1 MLRNHR
7 FFSVL
12 VLLTAAAALAASSRA
27 QGLNVGRGT
36 IWVTERTSGRS
47 TVAAID
53 ASTGDSLGITT
64 VGNAPIGITA
74 PVGKNKVY
82 SSDEGADQ
90 VSVID
95 KDTVTI
101 AAVINMGVGS
111 KPHHLMA
118 SRNGRY
124 VYVALF
130 GTNTVGVV
138 DTLADEKVADLV
150 VSFHGD
156 AKTHAVWITSNGR
169 YLYATNERP
178 SNPTQGTF
186 SKYDIHAGELVWEKV
201 VGNRPSEVLVDD
213 DIAYVSVRNEHVIKV
228 FDVGGPT
235 PEPLGQ
241 APANSSPD
249 TLSLT
254 NDKRTLIVGL
264 RGIPARMAFIDT
276 ESLMPQYLALP
287 GATTGHQWLS
297 SNGHLTYIALESPG
311 GIGVVDNLTRTLV
324 TSYPY
329 PNGLTQPHG
338 VFFEQPR

>member
-7 FFSVL
+7 FVSVL
-12 VLLTAAAALAASSRA
+12 VLLIAVAALAASSRA
-27 QGLNVGRGT
+27 QELNAGRGT

-95 KDTVTI
+95 KDTVTT
-101 AAVINMGVGS
+101 AAVINMGAGS

-130 GTNTVGVV
+130 GTNTVGVI

-156 AKTHAVWITSNGR
+156 AKTHAVWITSSGR

-178 SNPTQGTF
+178 SNPAQGTF
-186 SKYDIHAGELVWEKV
+186 SKFDIHAGELVWEQV
-201 VGNRPSEVLVDD
+201 VGSRPSEVLVDD

-264 RGIPARMAFIDT
+264 RGSPARMAFIDT
-276 ESLMPQYLALP
+276 ESLVPQYLALP
-287 GATTGHQWLS
+287 GTTTGHQWLS
-297 SNGHLTYIALESPG
+297 SNGHLTYIALENPG
-311 GIGVVDNLTRTLV
+311 RIGVVDNLTRTLV

-338 VFFEQPR
+338 VFFEQRR